1 MKAPVALGYDR
12 RMDMS
17 THALR
22 ADGVVEGFTAGDVA
36 RSLRRERSRQGLSV
50 KDVSTRTGIPVAQL
64 RAAETGALNL
74 PDQLS
79 TLKTVRR
86 YADFLGLPGDRYAL
100 ALLEH
105 WPTKAGLPTSSP
117 VAPTAAVQGLGDA
130 VPDGGTAHT
139 GPPTAALG
147 TPHPGAGLSH
157 SDATLTALVPPVQ

>member
-105 WPTKAGLPTSSP
+105 WPTKAGLLALRGEGGRAGG
-117 VAPTAAVQGLGDA
+117 VAATVGAAVVEHD
-130 VPDGGTAHT
+130 TAMVEPV
-139 GPPTAALG
+139 GAA
-147 TPHPGAGLSH
+147 TPSV
-157 SDATLTALVPPVQ
+157 T